1 MEYKITQKQ
10 LTCINILIKILEEA
24 ITRKTFNEEEI
35 EKILKTVETL
45 CKN

>member
-24 ITRKTFNEEEI
+24 ITRDTFEKDEV
-35 EKILKTVETL
+35 EKIIKTVETL